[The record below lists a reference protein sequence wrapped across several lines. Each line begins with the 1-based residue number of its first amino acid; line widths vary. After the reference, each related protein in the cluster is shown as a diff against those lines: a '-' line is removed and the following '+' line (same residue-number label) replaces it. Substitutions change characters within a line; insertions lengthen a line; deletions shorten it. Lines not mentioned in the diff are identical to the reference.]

1 MATEEQEQLQV
12 AVVQQRKSFQ
22 TMKDDVYEFS
32 AYKEPKTSPAPLYL
46 AATVMGIAYASINLA
61 RNRARTALAR
71 RRSR

>member
-1 MATEEQEQLQV
+1 MRADQLQV
-12 AVVQQRKSFQ
+12 AVAKQRKTFQ
-22 TMKDDVYEFS
+22 SAKKEIYEFS

-46 AATVMGIAYASINLA
+46 AATVMGIAYASINVA